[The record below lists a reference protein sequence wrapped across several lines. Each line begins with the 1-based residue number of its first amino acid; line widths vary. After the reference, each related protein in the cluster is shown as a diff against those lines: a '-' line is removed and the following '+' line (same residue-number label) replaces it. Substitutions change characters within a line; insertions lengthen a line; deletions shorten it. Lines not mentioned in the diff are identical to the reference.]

1 MNHCLTFWFLNVQV
15 PKEWKL
21 DPDWDGE
28 TKHPHELS
36 HLRRFPSKW
45 RAAIAHQ
52 DPVRTVKIVDHFVIG
67 RTDKNDC
74 ATTAPNGP
82 VQWFVDL
89 VWFILFVTLFRKQ
102 FEEMKKK
109 KKKNSSSH
117 IFLFLFSISAK
128 WEIVGLVWIRW
139 SLMQGPDKSNLGW
152 I

>member
-1 MNHCLTFWFLNVQV
+1 MKQKSCIFHKSFTRFHINSDGDLEVYTLAVDKV

-82 VQWFVDL
+82 VQ
-89 VWFILFVTLFRKQ
+89 
-102 FEEMKKK
+102 
-109 KKKNSSSH
+109 
-117 IFLFLFSISAK
+117 
-128 WEIVGLVWIRW
+128 
-139 SLMQGPDKSNLGW
+139 
-152 I
+152 